1 MIPRRRHAFV
11 YAAIVVL
18 AIALAA
24 LIPAQRAAAD
34 DPPYFAIKGA
44 RIVPVSGPPI
54 EDGTVVIAKGLIA
67 AVGKDVPIPP
77 EAWVI
82 DGKGLTVYPGLID
95 ALSDVGLPS
104 AAPAQPA
111 GGGRGAQPTPPA
123 AQQQQQPPS
132 RGPEDRPQT
141 TPWLVGA
148 DELKPDDKRIEQW
161 RNAGFTTALVAPTRG
176 FFPGQG
182 AVMNLA
188 GERAS
193 EMVVKAPATLNV
205 SLQGGGGFGGG
216 FPNSLMGILAYVHQV
231 FIDAAWYD
239 EASAAYEKNPKG
251 AARIPYDR
259 TARVVGHAVRDR
271 EPVFVSANSANQIYR
286 ALRMAPQWN
295 PRFVLY
301 GVQEGYAVADAI
313 AATKLPVL
321 VNLRWPE
328 RSRDADPEQEDS
340 LRVLRF
346 RDRAPS
352 TPAALAKAS
361 VPFAFYAE
369 GIANPKD
376 IVKNAA
382 KAIAAGLSAD
392 AALRAFTLS
401 AAEILGV
408 ADRLGSIEPGKI
420 ANLVITDGD
429 IFNEKTKVKIV
440 FVDGRRFEV
449 REEERPPQRGP
460 QAPPMGE
467 VQP

>member
-1 MIPRRRHAFV
+1 MYPG
-11 YAAIVVL
+11 IVVL
-18 AIALAA
+18 ALALAA

-44 RIVPVSGPPI
+44 RIVPVSGPVI

-104 AAPAQPA
+104 ATPAQSA
-111 GGGRGAQPTPPA
+111 GGAGRGAQPTPATVP
-123 AQQQQQPPS
+123 AQQTPS
-132 RGPEDRPQT
+132 RGPEDRPGT

-182 AVMNLA
+182 AVVNLA

-193 EMVVKAPATLNV
+193 EMVVKSPATLNV
-205 SLQGGGGFGGG
+205 SLQGTGGFGGG

-231 FIDAAWYD
+231 FVDTAWYA
-239 EASAAYEKNPKG
+239 EASAAYEKHPNG
-251 AARIPYDR
+251 ANRIPYDR
-259 TARVVGHAVRDR
+259 TERVVSGAVRDR
-271 EPVFVSANSANQIYR
+271 EPVLVSANSANQIYR

-301 GVQEGYAVADAI
+301 GVQEGYAAADAI
-313 AATKLPVL
+313 AAAKVPVL

-328 RSRDADPEQEDS
+328 RSRDADPDQEDS

-352 TPAALAKAS
+352 TPAALAKAG

-376 IVKNAA
+376 IVRNAG

-440 FVDGRRFEV
+440 FVDGQRFVV

-460 QAPPMGE
+460 QGPPMGE